1 MIIRAIAIRGRGILY
16 VYYTMHRSTRDCGA
30 AACCCCCCC
39 CEQQLLQLLL
49 PTMLRWQLAAT
60 ALAASL
66 CLLRWSP
73 LLRASWPPTTRCG
86 GPAARCAHRPRWLAE
101 GHVRWSYAGV
111 SASFIA
117 IQSTEVYMQ
126 CGSTFTSGA
135 AIVHVYLN
143 GALHQE
149 MALVNDIPPLT
160 IATAA
165 ES

>member
-1 MIIRAIAIRGRGILY
+1 MIIRAIAIRGRMEYI
-16 VYYTMHRSTRDCGA
+16 HRSPTGWRCSLLLLLLLLRAAAAAAAAADHAPLAAGRHRSRCVAVPAALVSA
-30 AACCCCCCC
+30 AACFVA
-39 CEQQLLQLLL
+39 
-49 PTMLRWQLAAT
+49 TDDKVRWT
-60 ALAASL
+60 GRTVRS
-66 CLLRWSP
+66 SP
-73 LLRASWPPTTRCG
+73 EM
-86 GPAARCAHRPRWLAE
+86 AE

-111 SASFIA
+111 SASFVA